1 MSTQPTAETTARPD
15 GRDVAATF
23 VYDVDGTTYEHD
35 RPRISGGEIMAAAGI
50 SATEGLVQIL
60 PDGTTA
66 TVNVDDEVT
75 LVPGTQF
82 RRRPRFRRG

>member
-1 MSTQPTAETTARPD
+1 MSTQSTAETPARSD
-15 GRDVAATF
+15 ERESAAAF
-23 VYDVDGTTYEHD
+23 VYEVDGTTYEHD
-35 RPRISGGEIMAAAGI
+35 RPRISGAEIMSAADI
-50 SATEGLVQIL
+50 SPSEGLVQIL

-66 TVNVDDEVT
+66 TVNVDDEIT

>member
-1 MSTQPTAETTARPD
+1 MSTQSTAETAAGPD
-15 GRDVAATF
+15 GRGRAATF

-35 RPRISGGEIMAAAGI
+35 RPRISGAEIMAAAGI
-50 SATEGLVQIL
+50 SAAEGLVQIL

-66 TVNVDDEVT
+66 TVDVDDEVT